1 MGTAHS
7 LVYIIRRISV
17 TMPIV
22 RIELLQGRT
31 PAVKN
36 ELIARVTDAVVT
48 TLGVDLDQVR
58 VLLYELPPEHWAVG
72 GQTKATQQSAFA
84 QQQNEVVE

>member
-1 MGTAHS
+1 
-7 LVYIIRRISV
+7 
-17 TMPIV
+17 MPIV

-31 PAVKN
+31 PVVKN

-48 TLGVDLDQVR
+48 TLGVDQEQVR

-72 GQTKATQQSAFA
+72 GQTKAAQQSAFM
-84 QQQNEVVE
+84 QKHNEVSE

>member
-1 MGTAHS
+1 
-7 LVYIIRRISV
+7 
-17 TMPIV
+17 MPIV

-31 PAVKN
+31 PKVKN

-48 TLGVDLDQVR
+48 TLGIDSDQVR

-72 GQTKATQQSAFA
+72 GQSKAA
-84 QQQNEVVE
+84 QQQNEVDE

>member
-1 MGTAHS
+1 
-7 LVYIIRRISV
+7 
-17 TMPIV
+17 MPIV
-22 RIELLQGRT
+22 RIEMLQGR
-31 PAVKN
+31 PPKVKN

-48 TLGVDLDQVR
+48 TLGVDPEQVR

-84 QQQNEVVE
+84 QQQNEADE

>member
-1 MGTAHS
+1 
-7 LVYIIRRISV
+7 
-17 TMPIV
+17 MPIV

-31 PAVKN
+31 PKVKN

-48 TLGVDLDQVR
+48 TLGVDLEQVR

-72 GQTKATQQSAFA
+72 GKTKVRQQSAFA
-84 QQQNEVVE
+84 EKQNEVDE

>member
-1 MGTAHS
+1 
-7 LVYIIRRISV
+7 
-17 TMPIV
+17 MPIV

-31 PAVKN
+31 PAIKE

-58 VLLYELPPEHWAVG
+58 VLLFEMPPEHWAVG
-72 GQTKATQQSAFA
+72 GQTKAAQQSAFS
-84 QQQNEVVE
+84 QKQYEVGE

>member
-1 MGTAHS
+1 
-7 LVYIIRRISV
+7 
-17 TMPIV
+17 MPIV
-22 RIELLQGRT
+22 RIEFLQGRT
-31 PAVKN
+31 PELKN

-72 GQTKATQQSAFA
+72 GKTKVAQKAAFT
-84 QQQNEVVE
+84 NEVDE